1 MSKDEVKLI
10 PIKEEEWKKEKTNVC
25 ITIEVELANKIKE
38 LAKKERRSVSAMYSI
53 LLEDKLNG

>member
-1 MSKDEVKLI
+1 MR
-10 PIKEEEWKKEKTNVC
+10 KEKTNVC

-38 LAKKERRSVSAMYSI
+38 MAKKERRSVSSMYSI

>member
-1 MSKDEVKLI
+1 M
-10 PIKEEEWKKEKTNVC
+10 KKEKTNVC

-38 LAKKERRSVSAMYSI
+38 MAKKERRSVSAMYSI

>member
-1 MSKDEVKLI
+1 M
-10 PIKEEEWKKEKTNVC
+10 KKEKTNVC

-38 LAKKERRSVSAMYSI
+38 LAKKERRSVSSMYSI